1 MRFLASDLDGT
12 LVHENKIH
20 EDDIKAISKLK
31 EKGHK
36 FIISTGRSYKG
47 VEEVINNYDIDYDY
61 LLLCNGGLIID
72 GNNKVVL
79 DEWVPSEIAQE
90 IVDEFYDYGNVLIYL
105 DNSTNTILVDNHDV
119 DKSKIMDMFDYFTD
133 KIDIA
138 KAMNMTDDY
147 KILSVF
153 TTDKDVEK
161 AEKIKKKIESKYG
174 DYVEVYRNQFFV
186 DIAPKGCSK
195 GAGLLKILELEN
207 KKEDILF
214 TVGDSFNDISMFNI
228 TENSYTFNHAED
240 KVKAH
245 AKNQIDYVHEVI
257 DIMLER

>member
-12 LVHENKIH
+12 LVHENRIH

-47 VEEVINNYDIDYDY
+47 VEELINNYDIDYDY

-72 GNNKVVL
+72 GNNEIVL
-79 DEWVPSEIAQE
+79 DEWVPSKIAQK
-90 IVDEFYDYGNVLIYL
+90 IVNEFYDYGNILIYL
-105 DNSTNTILVDNHDV
+105 DNSTNTILVDNHNV
-119 DKSKIMDMFDYFTD
+119 DKSEILDMFDYFSDKVDVATVMNMKDNYKIVSVFATD
-133 KIDIA
+133 K
-138 KAMNMTDDY
+138 N
-147 KILSVF
+147 
-153 TTDKDVEK
+153 VEK
-161 AEKIKKKIESKYG
+161 AEKIKNKIKDKYG
-174 DYVEVYRNQFFV
+174 DYVEVYRNQYFV

-195 GAGLLKILELEN
+195 GAGLLKILEIEN
-207 KKEDILF
+207 KKEDSLF

-240 KVKAH
+240 KVKKH
-245 AKNQIDYVHEVI
+245 AKNKIDYVYEVVNKI
-257 DIMLER
+257 LE